1 MWPRVVV
8 TDKLTSYGVAHRRL
22 IPGVSI
28 EVSEQPG

>member
-22 IPGVSI
+22 IP
-28 EVSEQPG
+28 EVEHRGI